1 MPEWARDMVEERI
14 AEAATVLRRLPPV
27 SVAGYFGTWPE
38 IQRTAKELA
47 AAGGGAPPPG
57 GAKAGGGGEKL
68 CYRFGIR
75 RPTAHRRW
83 EYALSVIV
91 WRLNGRE
98 MHHRRGRRFVV
109 ARVE

>member
-47 AAGGGAPPPG
+47 AAAAAAAEQCGNLADGGGGA
-57 GAKAGGGGEKL
+57 
-68 CYRFGIR
+68 R
-75 RPTAHRRW
+75 
-83 EYALSVIV
+83 
-91 WRLNGRE
+91 
-98 MHHRRGRRFVV
+98 
-109 ARVE
+109 

>member
-47 AAGGGAPPPG
+47 AGGGCRRRAVWQSRGWRRRSPG
-57 GAKAGGGGEKL
+57 
-68 CYRFGIR
+68 
-75 RPTAHRRW
+75 TASSSATTRT
-83 EYALSVIV
+83 
-91 WRLNGRE
+91 
-98 MHHRRGRRFVV
+98 
-109 ARVE
+109 